1 MNISVIVPFYN
12 AEKTLASCIES
23 LFALEEIPCEILLVD
38 NASTD
43 RSFEIAASFE
53 GKLGSKRYRL
63 LKEPKRGREFARNFG
78 AKEAVGDLIAFTDAD
93 CIVDSKWLFHIKEAF
108 LAHPEWAGGGGNIK
122 GAPPKN
128 LVQKFLSLYTLRA
141 HFKKG
146 ETLDHFNLF
155 KGGFPG
161 ANLVVRK
168 EVFEKIQGFE
178 ELPYAAG
185 DFDLCARIYAL
196 SGKMGVIPNAVV
208 FHQHRE
214 TVKEMCVQAATTG
227 GAQAVLMR
235 RYFPHDWIVE
245 LPGKTFRG
253 KNSPLPIWLNLVYLD
268 KKVVLGLIL
277 AGIWPPL
284 ILILLGYFIYLAN
297 QARRHGEEENL
308 PLLTTEKIG
317 MLGLMLAKSFFMTC
331 GRLREGVR
339 QKEVCL

>member
-12 AEKTLASCIES
+12 AEKTLAACIES
-23 LFALEEIPCEILLVD
+23 LLALEEVYCEIVLVD

-43 RSFEIAASFE
+43 RSFEIAASFK
-53 GKLGSKRYRL
+53 GKSGSKKYRL

-78 AKEAVGDLIAFTDAD
+78 AKEATGDLLAFTDAD
-93 CIVDSKWLFHIKEAF
+93 CLVDPKWLFHIQEAF
-108 LAHPEWAGGGGNIK
+108 CAHPEWSGGGGNIK

-141 HFKKG
+141 HFQKE
-146 ETLDHFNLF
+146 ETLDQFDLF

-161 ANLVVRK
+161 ANLVIRK
-168 EVFEKIQGFE
+168 EIFQKLHGFE

-196 SGKMGVIPNAVV
+196 SGKMGVIPEAVV

-214 TVKEMCVQAATTG
+214 TIKEMCTQAYTTG

-245 LPGKTFRG
+245 LPGKTCRG
-253 KNSPLPIWLNLVYLD
+253 KNAPFPIWLNWVYLD
-268 KKVVLGLIL
+268 KKIFLGLLL

-284 ILILLGYFIYLAN
+284 IFILLGYFVYLAS
-297 QARRHGEEENL
+297 QARRHAQEENL

-317 MLGLMLAKSFFMTC
+317 MLGLMLAKSFSMTC
-331 GRLREGVR
+331 GRLREGAR
-339 QKEVCL
+339 QKGVCL

>member
-1 MNISVIVPFYN
+1 MKISVIVPFYN
-12 AEKTLASCIES
+12 AEKTLAACVES
-23 LFALEEIPCEILLVD
+23 LLALEEIPCEIVLVD

-53 GKLGSKRYRL
+53 GNAGNKQYRV
-63 LKEPKRGREFARNFG
+63 LKELKRGREFARNRG
-78 AKEAVGDLIAFTDAD
+78 AQEATGDLLAFTDAD
-93 CIVDSKWLFHIKEAF
+93 CLVDPKWLFHIQEAF
-108 LAHPEWAGGGGNIK
+108 CAHPEWSGGGGNVK
-122 GAPPKN
+122 GAAPKN

-141 HFKKG
+141 HFQES
-146 ETLDHFNLF
+146 ETLDQFDLF

-161 ANLVVRK
+161 ANLAIRK
-168 EVFEKIQGFE
+168 EMFQKLNGFE

-196 SGKMGVIPNAVV
+196 SAKMGVIPNAVV
-208 FHQHRE
+208 FHQHRK
-214 TVKEMCVQAATTG
+214 TAKEMCLQAHTTG

-253 KNSPLPIWLNLVYLD
+253 KNAPFPIWLNLIYLD
-268 KKVVLGLIL
+268 KKVLFGLLL

-284 ILILLGYFIYLAN
+284 ILIVLCYFVYLAS
-297 QARRHGEEENL
+297 QAHRHAQEENL

-317 MLGLMLAKSFFMTC
+317 MLGLMLAKSFSMTC
-331 GRLREGVR
+331 GRLIEGAR
-339 QKEVCL
+339 QKGICL